1 VRNSADA
8 IEHRLAVR
16 AVVCTGRVY
25 VGDLG
30 AKQRSNF
37 TIIGPAVNETFRL
50 ERVPDLYGMPLMV
63 AATTA
68 AAIMAAR
75 PEEISTGGMTGGVLI
90 RVDDVEL
97 KGFTG
102 SRSVFAFVP
111 GDDPG
116 RAAFEAGRKALDQGR
131 VHEGLAHLNR
141 VQSGLLQKAATVVS
155 DRYRSAA

>member
-1 VRNSADA
+1 
-8 IEHRLAVR
+8 
-16 AVVCTGRVY
+16 VY

-68 AAIMAAR
+68 ESIMAVQPDGIA
-75 PEEISTGGMTGGVLI
+75 GGMLI

-102 SRSVFAFVP
+102 SRSVHAFVP
-111 GDDPG
+111 ADDPG

-131 VHEGLAHLNR
+131 VHDGLAHLSR
-141 VQSGLLQKAATVVS
+141 VQSGVLQKAATVVS
-155 DRYRSAA
+155 ARYRSAA